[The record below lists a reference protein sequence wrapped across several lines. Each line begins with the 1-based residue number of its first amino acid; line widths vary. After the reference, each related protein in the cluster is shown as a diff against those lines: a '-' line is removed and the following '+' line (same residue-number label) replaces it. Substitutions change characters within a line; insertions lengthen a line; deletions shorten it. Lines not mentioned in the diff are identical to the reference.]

1 MAHRKFDLHTLAI
14 VSEQSAIA
22 TSETTQ
28 LCSEPMEE
36 NLSIPVKLIQ
46 YVKNTQEMVV
56 IDRLKTDLP
65 VIDEYLTQ
73 QRPQSILCLPILH
86 QGNLIGILYL
96 QNRSTSGVFTSDRIL
111 ILDFLCTQAAIS
123 LENARLYQQVANYS
137 QNLEA
142 EVEQKTQA
150 LNQKAQDL
158 EQALQHL
165 QKTQAQLIHTEKMS
179 SLGQLVAGVAH
190 EINNPISFINGN
202 LNHLEN
208 YIVDLM
214 SLLALYQEEFA
225 QPNSKIQAKREEI
238 EVDFLCQDAIK
249 ILQSIKTGSDR
260 ISKIVLSLRNFS
272 RLDEA
277 PIKAVDLYS
286 GIESTLLILQN
297 RLQAGKHQP
306 EIQVIK
312 EYGNLPTIT
321 CYPAQLNPLLSST
334 LSQIKNL
341 ILHVYYKR

>member
-1 MAHRKFDLHTLAI
+1 
-14 VSEQSAIA
+14 
-22 TSETTQ
+22 
-28 LCSEPMEE
+28 MEE

>member
-1 MAHRKFDLHTLAI
+1 
-14 VSEQSAIA
+14 
-22 TSETTQ
+22 
-28 LCSEPMEE
+28 MEE

-111 ILDFLCTQAAIS
+111 ILDFLCTQAAIA

-190 EINNPISFINGN
+190 EINNPISFINDN

-214 SLLALYQEEFA
+214 SLLALY
-225 QPNSKIQAKREEI
+225 
-238 EVDFLCQDAIK
+238 
-249 ILQSIKTGSDR
+249 
-260 ISKIVLSLRNFS
+260 
-272 RLDEA
+272 
-277 PIKAVDLYS
+277 
-286 GIESTLLILQN
+286 
-297 RLQAGKHQP
+297 
-306 EIQVIK
+306 
-312 EYGNLPTIT
+312 
-321 CYPAQLNPLLSST
+321 
-334 LSQIKNL
+334 
-341 ILHVYYKR
+341 

>member
-1 MAHRKFDLHTLAI
+1 MDENQKLILCCKLLSVSSMAHRKFDLHTLAI

-214 SLLALYQEEFA
+214 SLLALY
-225 QPNSKIQAKREEI
+225 
-238 EVDFLCQDAIK
+238 
-249 ILQSIKTGSDR
+249 
-260 ISKIVLSLRNFS
+260 
-272 RLDEA
+272 
-277 PIKAVDLYS
+277 
-286 GIESTLLILQN
+286 
-297 RLQAGKHQP
+297 
-306 EIQVIK
+306 
-312 EYGNLPTIT
+312 
-321 CYPAQLNPLLSST
+321 
-334 LSQIKNL
+334 
-341 ILHVYYKR
+341 